1 MRITHEYF
9 GKKACLI
16 MLAAVASLLKMSLAA
31 DAGGFVDVVPFGEL
45 KRWDSDGKDYGVFW
59 EDARDIFKVIVTF
72 ADSTASRKRVAQS
85 MPMTCLCWCCASR

>member
-31 DAGGFVDVVPFGEL
+31 DAVGFVDVVPFGEL
-45 KRWDSDGKDYGVFW
+45 KRWDSDGKDYGVF
-59 EDARDIFKVIVTF
+59 
-72 ADSTASRKRVAQS
+72 
-85 MPMTCLCWCCASR
+85 